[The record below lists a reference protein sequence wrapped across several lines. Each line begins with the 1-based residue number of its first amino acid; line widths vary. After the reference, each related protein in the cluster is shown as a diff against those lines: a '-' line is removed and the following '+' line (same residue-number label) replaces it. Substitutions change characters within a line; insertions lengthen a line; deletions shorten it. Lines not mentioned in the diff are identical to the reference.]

1 MKKLSVLI
9 LLTMLLGAC
18 TDKPV
23 AEPEVKSVTTKE
35 DTAKET
41 KVNELT
47 QDEMNENLKEDAVE
61 IVMSE
66 ALDEEIEERTLVKS
80 TGEIMTIYDGI
91 RGGDFTLTTEVGGYH
106 GIYSI
111 MNLTTR
117 EIELSIGQT
126 VTVYGSYNGLDEE
139 GFPEIVAT
147 LIE

>member
-23 AEPEVKSVTTKE
+23 AEPEKSAVYEK
-35 DTAKET
+35 
-41 KVNELT
+41 T
-47 QDEMNENLKEDAVE
+47 QEEHNAELKELA
-61 IVMSE
+61 IVIDMGE
-66 ALDEEIEERTLVKS
+66 ALDEKIEERTLVKS

-91 RGGDFTLTTEVGGYH
+91 RGGDFTLTTEVDGYH

-111 MNLTTR
+111 MNLNTR
-117 EIELSIGQT
+117 EIELSVGQT